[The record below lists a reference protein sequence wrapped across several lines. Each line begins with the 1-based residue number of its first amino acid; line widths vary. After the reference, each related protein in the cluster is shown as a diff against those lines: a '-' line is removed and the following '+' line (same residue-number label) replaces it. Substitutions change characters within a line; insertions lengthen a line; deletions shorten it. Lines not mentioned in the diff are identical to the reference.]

1 MKQQTNG
8 GMEHGSRPATTP
20 HGGDIRTGSD
30 GNPLLQ
36 HPDALFLDRMGRLA
50 EKNYW
55 QRLRLMFSGLAQPH
69 DSGAYRQARTE
80 LQRQI
85 APIAALLLPL
95 VCILA
100 LSFLVRAR
108 PSEEQVLILP
118 VEPAPKTLPPLKSI
132 DPLQPPPTT
141 FEPLPLV
148 FPGTGFGRPATP
160 SAPEQPQQA
169 APVAPTEGPVLF
181 KRPVVLQGFF
191 GRQPGERDKILQGSY
206 SESAAQ
212 TEGAVVRALRWL
224 KLKQQADGSW
234 PRNKPAMT
242 SLAILAF
249 LAHNETPAS
258 PEFGD
263 TVRRGIEFLLASQ
276 PSSGQWRGNYE
287 HAIATYALCEAY
299 GMTFNPT
306 VKAAAEQAV
315 AHVIEGQHPSGGWD
329 YGLKP
334 GERDDTSVMGWAAQA
349 LKAAAMADFYS
360 DPEALRRACKLAV
373 RGFQKNAHPGGG
385 FGYTG
390 PGRGGLSSVGV
401 LGMQFHGGG
410 SAEEVRRTL
419 ELLGTWRPVWAG
431 NRPDKRTDGAARP
444 PAVSGLP
451 PGGSPQ
457 YYFYYGTQALF
468 QEGGEAWKR
477 WNAAMWPAYVNAQF
491 IQEQAIADAQGK
503 LQDVGWWENTDQHS
517 DRPVMDTCLAALQL
531 MVYYRYLPTFK
542 VPEQVARTTPTA
554 TGPGDV
560 PITSDL

>member
-1 MKQQTNG
+1 LEVQTTVVQRTESEVAMKQQTRDGMNG
-8 GMEHGSRPATTP
+8 G
-20 HGGDIRTGSD
+20 
-30 GNPLLQ
+30 PLPGQ
-36 HPDALFLDRMGRLA
+36 PDVLFFDRMARFA

-55 QRLRLMFSGLAQPH
+55 QRLRLMIKGLAQPH

-85 APIAALLLPL
+85 APLTALLLPL

-100 LSFLVRAR
+100 LSILVRAR
-108 PSEEQVLILP
+108 PAEEQVLVLP
-118 VEPAPKTLPPLKSI
+118 VEPAPTTLPPLKPI
-132 DPLQPPPTT
+132 DPQQPLPPA
-141 FEPLPLV
+141 FEPLPAF
-148 FPGTGFGRPATP
+148 FPGSGPRRPAALP
-160 SAPEQPQQA
+160 SAPEPPRQA
-169 APVAPTEGPVLF
+169 APTTPTESPVLF
-181 KRPVVLQGFF
+181 RLPVVLQGFL

-212 TEGAVVRALRWL
+212 TEGAVIRALRWL
-224 KLKQQADGSW
+224 KLQQQEDGSW
-234 PRNKPAMT
+234 PRNNPAMT
-242 SLAILAF
+242 ALSVLAF
-249 LAHNETPAS
+249 LAHNETPES

-263 TVRRGIEFLLASQ
+263 SVRRGIEFLLASQ
-276 PSSGQWRGNYE
+276 PPTGQWRGNYE
-287 HAIATYALCEAY
+287 HYIVTYALCEAY
-299 GMTFNPT
+299 GMTLNPT
-306 VKAAAEQAV
+306 VKTAAGQAV
-315 AHVIEGQHPSGGWD
+315 RHIIEGQHPTGGWD

-349 LKAAAMADFYS
+349 LKAAVMADFYS
-360 DPEALRRACKLAV
+360 EPEALRRACKLAV

-410 SAEEVRRTL
+410 ATDEVRRTL
-419 ELLGTWRPVWAG
+419 DLLGTWRPVWVG
-431 NRPDKRTDGAARP
+431 NQPGKRTNDVARP
-444 PAVSGLP
+444 VTVPGLP
-451 PGGSPQ
+451 PGGNPQ

-477 WNAAMWPAYVNAQF
+477 WNAVMWPAYVNAQF
-491 IQEQAIADAQGK
+491 IKKQAIADAKGI
-503 LQDVGWWENTDQHS
+503 LQDIGWWENTDQHS

-542 VPEQVARTTPTA
+542 VPEQVARATPTA

-560 PITSDL
+560 PVSSDL